1 VLALVMQNW
10 HGVES
15 VNTLDALDEYRAA
28 VSI

>member
-1 VLALVMQNW
+1 MQNW